1 MKREIWWRWL
11 QRTSMGTHLFWSTRR
26 PPVMFMIMKLEK
38 SGKTK
43 MDLRTGH
50 RKICIQKMKPW
61 MTIQEIEGKYEV
73 ISI

>member
-1 MKREIWWRWL
+1 
-11 QRTSMGTHLFWSTRR
+11 
-26 PPVMFMIMKLEK
+26 MFMIMKLEK
-38 SGKTK
+38 SGKAK

>member
-1 MKREIWWRWL
+1 M
-11 QRTSMGTHLFWSTRR
+11 S
-26 PPVMFMIMKLEK
+26 MIMKPEK
-38 SGKTK
+38 SRKTK
-43 MDLRTGH
+43 MDLRTDH